1 VTQIFRIVT
10 ATAVLAAWSLS
21 SPSLALA
28 QRDRDVIVA
37 ELRQIQAQLA
47 QIQTS
52 HAALKAAIESLT
64 VQTTDQRDALRKT
77 LADSNVTLQRLEQD
91 LSILSARVDETNG
104 RIGDLQQEVG
114 SMRQTQP
121 LIIPPLETAGDGGD
135 SDPDGVD
142 GAPIVPLPAPV
153 IAAGPSITD
162 IYNQARIDYT
172 QGRYALAISGFKDV
186 IASNARGD
194 LADNAHYW
202 IGECHFS
209 QRGYERAIE
218 SFDSVVREY
227 PESNKRSDAY
237 LKKAMALESL
247 ARRSEAMLMYELVID
262 QFPRSQHER
271 IARTR
276 LEELMR
282 TTPPRP

>member
-1 VTQIFRIVT
+1 MTRMFLIVI
-10 ATAVLAAWSLS
+10 ATAVIAAWSFS
-21 SPSLALA
+21 SPSAASAVEA
-28 QRDRDVIVA
+28 QRDRDAIVA
-37 ELRQIQAQLA
+37 ELRQIQAQLS
-47 QIQTS
+47 QIQSS
-52 HAALKAAIESLT
+52 HAALKAAIESLS

-77 LADSNVTLQRLEQD
+77 LADSNVMLQRLDQD

-121 LIIPPLETAGDGGD
+121 LIIPPMETAENGADADAIG
-135 SDPDGVD
+135 
-142 GAPIVPLPAPV
+142 GAPLPPPV
-153 IAAGPSITD
+153 VAAGPSITD

-202 IGECHFS
+202 IGECHFA

-218 SFDSVVREY
+218 SFDTVIREY
-227 PESNKRSDAY
+227 PDSNKRSDAY
-237 LKKAMALESL
+237 LKKAISLESL
-247 ARRSEAMLMYELVID
+247 TRRSEAMLMYELVIE
-262 QFPRSQHER
+262 QFPRTQHER
-271 IARTR
+271 IARGR
-276 LEELMR
+276 LEDLMR
-282 TTPPRP
+282 TTPPQP

>member
-1 VTQIFRIVT
+1 VTQIVGIVT
-10 ATAVLAAWSLS
+10 ATAVMAAWSLS
-21 SPSLALA
+21 SPSLAVA

-37 ELRQIQAQLA
+37 DLRQIQAQLS

-52 HAALKAAIESLT
+52 HAALQAAIESLT

-104 RIGDLQQEVG
+104 RIGDLQQEIG
-114 SMRQTQP
+114 SMRHTQP
-121 LIIPPLETAGDGGD
+121 LIIPPMEAAEDGGD
-135 SDPDGVD
+135 SADVD
-142 GAPIVPLPAPV
+142 GAPIAPV
-153 IAAGPSITD
+153 MVAGPSITD

-172 QGRYALAISGFKDV
+172 QGRYALAVSGFEDV
-186 IASNARGD
+186 IASNGRGD

-209 QRGYERAIE
+209 QRSYERAIE

-227 PESNKRSDAY
+227 PDSNKRSDAY
-237 LKKAMALESL
+237 LKKAMSLESL
-247 ARRSEAMLMYELVID
+247 VRRSEAMLMYELVIE
-262 QFPRSQHER
+262 QFPRTQHER

>member
-1 VTQIFRIVT
+1 MFRIVT
-10 ATAVLAAWSLS
+10 ATAVIAAWIFS
-21 SPSLALA
+21 SPSAASAVEA
-28 QRDRDVIVA
+28 QRDRDAIVA
-37 ELRQIQAQLA
+37 ELRQIQAQLS

-52 HAALKAAIESLT
+52 HAALKAAIDSLT

-121 LIIPPLETAGDGGD
+121 LVIPPMETAENGADAD
-135 SDPDGVD
+135 ADAIS
-142 GAPIVPLPAPV
+142 GAPLPPPV
-153 IAAGPSITD
+153 VAAGPSITD

-194 LADNAHYW
+194 LADNANYW

-218 SFDSVVREY
+218 SFDTVVREY
-227 PESNKRSDAY
+227 PDSNKRSDAY
-237 LKKAMALESL
+237 LKKAMSLESL
-247 ARRSEAMLMYELVID
+247 TRRSEAMLMYELVID
-262 QFPRSQHER
+262 QFPRTQHER
-271 IARTR
+271 IARGR
-276 LEELMR
+276 LEDLMR
-282 TTPPRP
+282 TTPPQP

>member
-1 VTQIFRIVT
+1 MTRMFLIVI
-10 ATAVLAAWSLS
+10 ATAVIAGWSFS
-21 SPSLALA
+21 SPSAASAVEA
-28 QRDRDVIVA
+28 QRDRDAIVA
-37 ELRQIQAQLA
+37 ELRQIQAQLS
-47 QIQTS
+47 QIQSS
-52 HAALKAAIESLT
+52 HAALKAAIESLS

-77 LADSNVTLQRLEQD
+77 LADSNVMLQRLDQD

-121 LIIPPLETAGDGGD
+121 LIIPPMETAENGADD
-135 SDPDGVD
+135 DAIS
-142 GAPIVPLPAPV
+142 GAPLPPPV
-153 IAAGPSITD
+153 VAAGPSITD

-186 IASNARGD
+186 ITSNARGD

-218 SFDSVVREY
+218 SFDTLVREY
-227 PESNKRSDAY
+227 PDSNKRSDAY
-237 LKKAMALESL
+237 LKKAMSLESL
-247 ARRSEAMLMYELVID
+247 TRRSEAMLMYELVIE
-262 QFPRSQHER
+262 QFPRTQHER
-271 IARTR
+271 IARGR

-282 TTPPRP
+282 TTPPQP

>member
-1 VTQIFRIVT
+1 MTRMFRIVT
-10 ATAVLAAWSLS
+10 ATAVIAAWIFS
-21 SPSLALA
+21 SPSAASAVEA
-28 QRDRDVIVA
+28 QRDRDAVVA
-37 ELRQIQAQLA
+37 ELRQIQAQLS

-91 LSILSARVDETNG
+91 LSILSARVDETTG

-114 SMRQTQP
+114 SMRQPQP
-121 LIIPPLETAGDGGD
+121 LVIPPIETAENGADAD
-135 SDPDGVD
+135 AAAIS
-142 GAPIVPLPAPV
+142 GAPLPPPV
-153 IAAGPSITD
+153 VAAGPSITD

-194 LADNAHYW
+194 LADNSHYW

-218 SFDSVVREY
+218 SFDTVVREY
-227 PESNKRSDAY
+227 PDSNKRSDAY
-237 LKKAMALESL
+237 LKKAMSLESL
-247 ARRSEAMLMYELVID
+247 ARRSEAMLMYELVIE
-262 QFPRSQHER
+262 QFPRTQHER
-271 IARTR
+271 IARGR
-276 LEELMR
+276 LEDLMR
-282 TTPPRP
+282 TTPPQP

>member
-1 VTQIFRIVT
+1 MTQIFRIVT

>member
-1 VTQIFRIVT
+1 MVRIVT
-10 ATAVLAAWSLS
+10 ATAVIAAWSLS
-21 SPSLALA
+21 STSALEA
-28 QRDRDVIVA
+28 QRDRDAIVA
-37 ELRQIQAQLA
+37 ELRQIQAQLSE
-47 QIQTS
+47 IQTS
-52 HAALKAAIESLT
+52 HAALKTAIESLT
-64 VQTTDQRDALRKT
+64 AQTTNQRDSLRKA

-121 LIIPPLETAGDGGD
+121 LIIPPTETAANGEDGDDAD
-135 SDPDGVD
+135 S
-142 GAPIVPLPAPV
+142 APNATLPPPAM
-153 IAAGPSITD
+153 AAGPSITD

-172 QGRYALAISGFKDV
+172 QGRYALAISGFEDV
-186 IASNARGD
+186 VASNAIGD

-218 SFDSVVREY
+218 SFDRVVREY
-227 PESNKRSDAY
+227 PDSNKRSDAY
-237 LKKAMALESL
+237 LKKAMSLENL
-247 ARRSEAMLMYELVID
+247 TRRSEAMLMYELVIE

-282 TTPPRP
+282 TTPPRR

>member
-1 VTQIFRIVT
+1 MFRIVT
-10 ATAVLAAWSLS
+10 ATAVIAAWSFS
-21 SPSLALA
+21 SPSAARAVEA
-28 QRDRDVIVA
+28 QRDRDAIVA
-37 ELRQIQAQLA
+37 ELRQIQAQLS

-52 HAALKAAIESLT
+52 HAALKAAIDSLA

-121 LIIPPLETAGDGGD
+121 LVIPPMETAENGADAD
-135 SDPDGVD
+135 ADAVS
-142 GAPIVPLPAPV
+142 GAPLPPPV
-153 IAAGPSITD
+153 VAAGPSITD

-218 SFDSVVREY
+218 SFDTVVREY
-227 PESNKRSDAY
+227 PDSNKRSDAY
-237 LKKAMALESL
+237 LKKAMSLESL
-247 ARRSEAMLMYELVID
+247 TRRSEAMLMYELVIE
-262 QFPRSQHER
+262 QFPRTQHER
-271 IARTR
+271 IARGR
-276 LEELMR
+276 LEDLIR
-282 TTPPRP
+282 TTPPQP

>member
-1 VTQIFRIVT
+1 MTQIFRIVT
-10 ATAVLAAWSLS
+10 ATAVLAVWSLS

-114 SMRQTQP
+114 LMRQTQP

-142 GAPIVPLPAPV
+142 GAAIVPLPAPV

-227 PESNKRSDAY
+227 PDSNKRSDAY

>member
-1 VTQIFRIVT
+1 MTRMFRIVT
-10 ATAVLAAWSLS
+10 ATAVIAAWSFS
-21 SPSLALA
+21 IPSAASAVEA
-28 QRDRDVIVA
+28 QRDRDAIVA
-37 ELRQIQAQLA
+37 ELRQIQAQLSL
-47 QIQTS
+47 IQSS

-121 LIIPPLETAGDGGD
+121 LVIPPMKTDENGADAD
-135 SDPDGVD
+135 ADAIS
-142 GAPIVPLPAPV
+142 GAPLAPPV
-153 IAAGPSITD
+153 VAAGPSITD

-186 IASNARGD
+186 VASNARGD

-218 SFDSVVREY
+218 SFDTVVREY
-227 PESNKRSDAY
+227 PDSNKRSDAY
-237 LKKAMALESL
+237 LKKAMSLESL
-247 ARRSEAMLMYELVID
+247 TRRSEAMLMYELVIE
-262 QFPRSQHER
+262 QFPRTQHER
-271 IARTR
+271 IARGR
-276 LEELMR
+276 LEDLMR
-282 TTPPRP
+282 TTPPQP

>member
-1 VTQIFRIVT
+1 VTQIVRIVT
-10 ATAVLAAWSLS
+10 ATAVMAAWSLS
-21 SPSLALA
+21 SPSLAVA

-37 ELRQIQAQLA
+37 ELRQIQAQLS

-52 HAALKAAIESLT
+52 HAALQAAIESLT

-114 SMRQTQP
+114 SMRHTQP
-121 LIIPPLETAGDGGD
+121 LIIPPMEAAEDGGD
-135 SDPDGVD
+135 SADVD
-142 GAPIVPLPAPV
+142 GAPIAPV
-153 IAAGPSITD
+153 MAAGPSITD

-172 QGRYALAISGFKDV
+172 QGRYALAVSGFEDV
-186 IASNARGD
+186 IASNGRGD

-209 QRGYERAIE
+209 QRSYERAIE

-227 PESNKRSDAY
+227 PDSNKRSDAY
-237 LKKAMALESL
+237 LKKAMSLESL
-247 ARRSEAMLMYELVID
+247 VRRSEAMLMYELVIE
-262 QFPRSQHER
+262 QFPRTQHER

>member
-10 ATAVLAAWSLS
+10 ATAVLAVWSLS

-114 SMRQTQP
+114 LMRQTQP

-142 GAPIVPLPAPV
+142 GAAIVPLPAPV

-227 PESNKRSDAY
+227 PDSNKRSDAY

>member
-1 VTQIFRIVT
+1 MIQMVRIAT
-10 ATAVLAAWSLS
+10 ATAVITAWSFS
-21 SPSLALA
+21 SPSAA
-28 QRDRDVIVA
+28 TQRDRDAIVV
-37 ELRQIQAQLA
+37 ELRQIQAQLS
-47 QIQTS
+47 QIQMS
-52 HAALKAAIESLT
+52 HAALKTAIESLT
-64 VQTTDQRDALRKT
+64 VQTTEQRDSLRKT
-77 LADSNVTLQRLEQD
+77 LADSSVTLQRLEQD

-121 LIIPPLETAGDGGD
+121 LIIPPMETAENGGD
-135 SDPDGVD
+135 TTGADLGAVD
-142 GAPIVPLPAPV
+142 GAPVPPV
-153 IAAGPSITD
+153 MAAGPSITD

-172 QGRYALAISGFKDV
+172 QGRYALAISGFEDV

-194 LADNAHYW
+194 LADNANYW

-218 SFDSVVREY
+218 SFDTVVRDY
-227 PESNKRSDAY
+227 PNSNKRSDAY
-237 LKKAMALESL
+237 LKKAMSLETL
-247 ARRSEAMLMYELVID
+247 MRRSEAMLMYELVIE

-282 TTPPRP
+282 TTPPRL

>member
-1 VTQIFRIVT
+1 MTQWVRIVS
-10 ATAVLAAWSLS
+10 ATAAITAWSFS
-21 SPSLALA
+21 SPSAASAAEA
-28 QRDRDVIVA
+28 QRDRDAIVA
-37 ELRQIQAQLA
+37 ELRQIQAQLS

-52 HAALKAAIESLT
+52 HAALKAAIESLA
-64 VQTTDQRDALRKT
+64 VQTTDQRDSLRKT

-121 LIIPPLETAGDGGD
+121 LIIPPMETAENGADAD
-135 SDPDGVD
+135 ADAVD
-142 GAPIVPLPAPV
+142 GPPPV
-153 IAAGPSITD
+153 MAAGPSITD

-186 IASNARGD
+186 IASNTRGD

-218 SFDSVVREY
+218 SFDTVVREY
-227 PESNKRSDAY
+227 PDSNKRSDAY
-237 LKKAMALESL
+237 LKKAMSLENL
-247 ARRSEAMLMYELVID
+247 TRRSEAMLMYELVID
-262 QFPRSQHER
+262 QFPRTQHER

-282 TTPPRP
+282 TTLPRR

>member
-1 VTQIFRIVT
+1 MTQMVRIVT
-10 ATAVLAAWSLS
+10 ATAVIAAWSFS
-21 SPSLALA
+21 AAEA
-28 QRDRDVIVA
+28 QRDRDAIIV
-37 ELRQIQAQLA
+37 ELRQIQAQLS

-52 HAALKAAIESLT
+52 HAALKAAIESLA
-64 VQTTDQRDALRKT
+64 VQTTDQRDSLRKT

-121 LIIPPLETAGDGGD
+121 LIIPPTKTAENSGDD
-135 SDPDGVD
+135 TDADADAVD
-142 GAPIVPLPAPV
+142 GPPPV
-153 IAAGPSITD
+153 MAAGPSITD

-172 QGRYALAISGFKDV
+172 QGRYALAISGFNDV
-186 IASNARGD
+186 IASNTRGD

-218 SFDSVVREY
+218 SFDTVVREY
-227 PESNKRSDAY
+227 PDSNKRSDAY
-237 LKKAMALESL
+237 LKKAMSLENL
-247 ARRSEAMLMYELVID
+247 TRRSEAMLMYELVIA
-262 QFPRSQHER
+262 QFPRTQHER